1 MPDCKVKYL
10 ALSCNDDLPL
20 PCELGP
26 VKKKPTF
33 GYFTASPAQYGVA
46 RRFGRVRRR
55 GPGISALIL
64 PVIDR
69 WEIVPCSSNRIT
81 FCAEQ
86 ITAENQGVQVNGF
99 AVWKIGDPEKA
110 GQCYDFDDE
119 RVAIEA
125 LGENLRDVVEST
137 IRHRVA
143 NMPLEE
149 VLRKRGSIILQLKE
163 ETAYMASQW
172 GVTVETVEIR
182 EVLILSKKLFE
193 QMQAGY
199 RNAMR
204 LKSETSALETDQAI
218 QERKLA
224 QEEELALL
232 QQDAAK
238 RDLERS
244 AEMKRLTAT
253 EQAALDDFR
262 REIEVAAIP
271 KENGLRVLRAAQDLA
286 KAEDKERVAA
296 IEDRVERALLA
307 TRNSEDRLVATIREL
322 GTAVAG
328 MRVNTLNLG
337 EDVLGRLLEFMT
349 AKASNMQNAAKT
361 PGAE

>member
-1 MPDCKVKYL
+1 MRYIVF
-10 ALSCNDDLPL
+10 SCNVFPTAT
-20 PCELGP
+20 CEVGP
-26 VKKKPTF
+26 VKTKKTF

-46 RRFGRVRRR
+46 RRFGRVRKR

-99 AVWKIGDPEKA
+99 AVWKISDPGRA
-110 GQCYDFDDE
+110 GQCYDFEDE
-119 RVAIEA
+119 KGAVTA
-125 LGENLRDVVEST
+125 LGENLRDVVESA

-143 NMPLEE
+143 NMPMEE

-172 GVTVETVEIR
+172 GVTIETVEIR
-182 EVLILSKKLFE
+182 EVLILSATLFE
-193 QMQAGY
+193 QMQADY

-204 LKSETSALETDQAI
+204 LKSETSTLETEKSI
-218 QERKLA
+218 EERKLA
-224 QEEELALL
+224 QEEEMALL
-232 QQDAAK
+232 RQQARK
-238 RDLERS
+238 RDLERD

-262 REIEVAAIP
+262 REIEIATVP
-271 KENGLRVLRAAQDLA
+271 KEKELRVLRAAQDMERA
-286 KAEDKERVAA
+286 QDKEHVASV
-296 IEDRVERALLA
+296 EDRIERARLA
-307 TRNSEDRLVATIREL
+307 TRNTEDRLVTSIREL
-322 GTAVAG
+322 GTALAG
-328 MRVNTLNLG
+328 MQVNTLNIG
-337 EDVLGRLLEFMT
+337 EDVLTRLAQIMT
-349 AKASNMQNAAKT
+349 ANTSIMQNPAKT
-361 PGAE
+361 LPAG